1 MKLVKL
7 SRASGETKAMRA
19 KWKLA
24 VLAFLALG
32 VIFYLIVPLFT
43 VQVTVKMPPGTAD
56 AAPQDIN
63 RVATWIVIGLVL
75 GFALT
80 ALGTIAWVIGHVLR
94 RQQRPNG

>member
-1 MKLVKL
+1 
-7 SRASGETKAMRA
+7 MRT

-43 VQVTVKMPPGTAD
+43 VQVTVDMPPGTAD

-63 RVATWIVIGLVL
+63 RVATWIVIGVILA
-75 GFALT
+75 FAAT
-80 ALGTIAWVIGHVLR
+80 ALGVIAWVVRHVL
-94 RQQRPNG
+94 QRSQRSDA